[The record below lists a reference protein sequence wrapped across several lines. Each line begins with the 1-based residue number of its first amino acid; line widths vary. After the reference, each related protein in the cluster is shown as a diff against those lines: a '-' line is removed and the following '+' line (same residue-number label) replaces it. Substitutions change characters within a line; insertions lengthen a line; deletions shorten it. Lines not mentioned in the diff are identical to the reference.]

1 MRLEAIAIMFLA
13 MNVSLLSRR
22 PPGIP
27 DVILKS
33 RWCGLRITPLGGQP
47 DSPAQTDLR
56 DPDEAATGI
65 FSSVLAP
72 SRTARS
78 PVRSVLTPGFLV

>member
-33 RWCGLRITPLGGQP
+33 RWCGLRITPLGDNLPHQLKRIFEI
-47 DSPAQTDLR
+47 QTR
-56 DPDEAATGI
+56 PQRG
-65 FSSVLAP
+65 FFLA
-72 SRTARS
+72 SLLLV
-78 PVRSVLTPGFLV
+78 VRPGAPFVASLLLGF